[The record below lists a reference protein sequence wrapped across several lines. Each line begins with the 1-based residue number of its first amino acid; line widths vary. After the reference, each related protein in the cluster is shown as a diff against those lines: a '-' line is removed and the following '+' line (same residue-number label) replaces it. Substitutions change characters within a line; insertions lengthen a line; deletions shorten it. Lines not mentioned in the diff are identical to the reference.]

1 LLARTDW
8 EKWSIAVILIWSQFT
23 IFVKMRL
30 LINRCCERTP
40 AMKFVAAAILCH
52 AGATLLAG
60 CEQGINPTASF
71 ETIGQ
76 AFCYLGLLALT
87 TLVITDLSKKPSP
100 PDDEAV

>member
-1 LLARTDW
+1 
-8 EKWSIAVILIWSQFT
+8 
-23 IFVKMRL
+23 
-30 LINRCCERTP
+30 
-40 AMKFVAAAILCH
+40 MKLVAAAILCH

-60 CEQGINPTASF
+60 CEQATYHSTKSF

-76 AFCYLGLLALT
+76 AFCYLGLLGLA